1 MSEPREAR
9 INPDPG
15 GRRASR
21 EGGYVLIWALFAF
34 VLLGG
39 LAAAALKTTGA
50 ERRISKASSEW
61 NVSFYAAEVGL
72 QQALGVATDT
82 LVGAMTPGDSV
93 DLGWQPID
101 GSTEYR
107 AVVYRIDNGP
117 QMLYQIR
124 STGRHNQLFGGET
137 TVTQTMTLAS
147 DKPDGIL
154 IDDPVRIEGAANVH
168 GECRVH
174 ARHGLSVP
182 GSLTTDGPVSSEDL
196 VDGNI
201 YPPDGMPP
209 ESYADPIPAEP
220 FDLAAYCAA
229 ADYQVRDGWLMT
241 NATGDSAL
249 LGSVG
254 AANWSTVVNSEGYSE
269 YVFDADELTWNP
281 ADPAVKING
290 SFCADES
297 VTLIGSPG
305 QPGNPTSISLFTR
318 GFVEVIGSPFVE
330 AANGDG
336 TLFATYGDIVLD
348 GMGDALTPNYR
359 GHLRARSECNVK
371 GRLWIDGSLACG
383 GTTYEDPPGVRTVA
397 HENVIIG
404 DLKLTTTC
412 NINSIVAPRPITLR
426 SWRHD
431 Y

>member
-1 MSEPREAR
+1 MTER
-9 INPDPG
+9 PDVQPPLK
-15 GRRASR
+15 RRNHWPN

-39 LAAAALKTTGA
+39 LAAAALKSTGS
-50 ERRISKASSEW
+50 ERRLAKASSDW

-72 QQALGVATDT
+72 QQTFGIATDT
-82 LVGAMTPGDSV
+82 LVGALQPGDSI

-101 GSTEYR
+101 GSTDYR

-117 QMLYQIR
+117 HMLYQIR
-124 STGRHNQLFGGET
+124 STGRYDRLFAGQT
-137 TVTQTMTLAS
+137 TITQTMTLAS

-154 IDDPVRIEGAANVH
+154 IDDPLRIDGAATVS
-168 GECRVH
+168 GECRIH
-174 ARHGLSVP
+174 ARNQLTVP
-182 GSLTTDGPVSSEDL
+182 GLLSTDGPVSSEGL

-201 YPPDGMPP
+201 VHPDGLPP
-209 ESYADPIPAEP
+209 ESYADPIPPEP
-220 FDLAAYCAA
+220 LELDAYCAA
-229 ADYQVRDGWLMT
+229 ADYRISDGWLVT
-241 NATGDSAL
+241 TATGDSAQ
-249 LGSVG
+249 LGAAG
-254 AANWSTVVNSEGYSE
+254 AANWSAIVNDEGYPE
-269 YVFDADELTWNP
+269 YVFDADEGTWNP
-281 ADPAVKING
+281 MDPNVKMSG

-305 QPGNPTSISLFTR
+305 QPASPASISLFTR

-330 AANGDG
+330 AAHGDG

-348 GMGDALTPNYR
+348 GAMDAFTPNYR
-359 GHLRARSECNVK
+359 GHVRARSECNANNA
-371 GRLWIDGSLACG
+371 LWIDGSIACG
-383 GTTYEDPPGVRTVA
+383 GTTYQDPPGVRTIA
-397 HENVIIG
+397 IDNIIVG

-431 Y
+431 F